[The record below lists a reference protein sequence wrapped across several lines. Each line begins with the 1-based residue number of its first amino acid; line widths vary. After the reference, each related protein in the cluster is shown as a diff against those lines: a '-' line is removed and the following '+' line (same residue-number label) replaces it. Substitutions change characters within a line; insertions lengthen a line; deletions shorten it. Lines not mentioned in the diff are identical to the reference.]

1 MGGWM
6 EEVQERGGEED
17 KKKGKQRKT
26 KARQGRRWTR
36 RASYLGLSV
45 LADRIGVFSI
55 YANRSHRRRIITAL
69 CQVSP
74 PPSPHPPSLSPS
86 SPAPIIPPS
95 TSPHPLLWPIPRC
108 FTFPLGRNPCF
119 SSHLTRLPFLPLPS
133 ASPNLID
140 GTVERHSEG
149 GRGRQVK

>member
-74 PPSPHPPSLSPS
+74 PSFPPPSLPLSLLPRSHHPSIHVPS
-86 SPAPIIPPS
+86 SAALADSSLLYLSTRQKSLLFIPSHTFALP
-95 TSPHPLLWPIPRC
+95 PPPLYLSQPY
-108 FTFPLGRNPCF
+108 
-119 SSHLTRLPFLPLPS
+119 
-133 ASPNLID
+133 
-140 GTVERHSEG
+140 
-149 GRGRQVK
+149 